1 MPGATNDGGE
11 DSTRG
16 VVSGESSFAHTGSIV
31 NNECGDFIIHG
42 STAERIKKVQVSD
55 PFPTSAAMSSLP
67 VTRLQL
73 E

>member
-16 VVSGESSFAHTGSIV
+16 IVSGKSGFAHARSIV

-42 STAERIKKVQVSD
+42 STAERKKNQV
-55 PFPTSAAMSSLP
+55 
-67 VTRLQL
+67 
-73 E
+73 

>member
-16 VVSGESSFAHTGSIV
+16 VVSSKSGFAHSGSIV

-42 STAERIKKVQVSD
+42 STAEGKKSLSI
-55 PFPTSAAMSSLP
+55 TSISNFRYNELTSC
-67 VTRLQL
+67 
-73 E
+73 